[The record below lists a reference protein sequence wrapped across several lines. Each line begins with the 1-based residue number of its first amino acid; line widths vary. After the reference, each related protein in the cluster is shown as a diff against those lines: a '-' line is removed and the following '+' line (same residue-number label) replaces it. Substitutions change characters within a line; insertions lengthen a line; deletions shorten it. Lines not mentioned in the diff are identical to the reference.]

1 MAASITKNFGFFP
14 FCSPTEIGAANIA
27 APMGEELQPEG
38 DKTEKRCKPLAGLYL
53 FALQLQP
60 FLTVLTRNGYM
71 LNRK

>member
-1 MAASITKNFGFFP
+1 
-14 FCSPTEIGAANIA
+14 
-27 APMGEELQPEG
+27 MGEELQPEG
-38 DKTEKRCKPLAGLYL
+38 DKMEKRCKPLAGLYL

>member
-1 MAASITKNFGFFP
+1 
-14 FCSPTEIGAANIA
+14 
-27 APMGEELQPEG
+27 MGEELQPEG
-38 DKTEKRCKPLAGLYL
+38 DKKEKRCKPLAGLYL